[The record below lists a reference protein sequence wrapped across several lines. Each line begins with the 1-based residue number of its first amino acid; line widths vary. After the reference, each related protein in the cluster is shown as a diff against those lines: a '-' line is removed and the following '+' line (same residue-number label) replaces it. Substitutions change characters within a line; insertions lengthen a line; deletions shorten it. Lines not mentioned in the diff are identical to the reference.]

1 MARFLKNNS
10 LSLVLGALF
19 LFALAGQA
27 VSGWLTYNEEQRE
40 HAEQVARFGEYLANS
55 HFLGAVFENWESEFL
70 QMALFVALTVFLRQ
84 KGSPESKPVDGEN
97 AVDEV
102 KITARSP
109 AAARRGG
116 WMLKLYQNSLTLALT
131 ALFLFSL
138 IGHLVTGAGQY
149 NADKREHGGIT
160 VTTSEYFLTPR
171 FWYESFQNWQSE
183 FLSIAVLVV
192 FAVYLRQKGSPE
204 SKPVGSAHADHE

>member
-1 MARFLKNNS
+1 MSRFLKNNS

-19 LFALAGQA
+19 LLALTGQA
-27 VSGWLTYNEEQRE
+27 VSGWLTYNDEQRQ
-40 HAEQVARFGEYLANS
+40 HAQQVANFADYLSNS

-70 QMALFVALTVFLRQ
+70 QMALFVGLTVFLRQ
-84 KGSPESKPVDGEN
+84 KGSPESKPIDGKV

-102 KITARSP
+102 KITSRSP

-116 WMLKLYQNSLTLALT
+116 WMLRFYQNSLTLALM
-131 ALFLFSL
+131 ALFVLSMY
-138 IGHLVTGAGQY
+138 GHLLAGAGEY
-149 NADKREHGGIT
+149 NAEQLEHGGEV
-160 VTTSEYFLTPR
+160 VTTAEYLVTPR
-171 FWYESFQNWQSE
+171 FWFESFQNWQSE

-204 SKPVGSAHADHE
+204 SKPVGAAHSDHE

>member
-1 MARFLKNNS
+1 MSRFLKNNS

-40 HAEQVARFGEYLANS
+40 HAQQVAKFVEYLTSN
-55 HFLGAVFENWESEFL
+55 HFLEAVFENWESEFL

-84 KGSPESKPVDGEN
+84 KGSPESKPVDGEG

-102 KITARSP
+102 EITPRSP

-116 WMLKLYQNSLTLALT
+116 WMLKLYENSLTLALA

-138 IGHLVTGAGQY
+138 HGHVVTGAGEYSAEQL
-149 NADKREHGGIT
+149 EHGGEP
-160 VTTSEYFLTPR
+160 VTTSEYFVTPR

-183 FLSIAVLVV
+183 FLSIAVLVL

-204 SKPVGSAHADHE
+204 SKPVGAAHSDHD

>member
-1 MARFLKNNS
+1 MSRFLKNNS

-19 LFALAGQA
+19 LLTLVGQA

-40 HAEQVARFGEYLANS
+40 HAQQVARFSEYLSND
-55 HFLGAVFENWESEFL
+55 HFLEAVFENWESEFL

-84 KGSPESKPVDGEN
+84 KGSPESKPVDGED

-102 KITARSP
+102 KITPRSP
-109 AAARRGG
+109 AAARQGG
-116 WMLKLYQNSLTLALT
+116 WMLKLYENSLTLALT

-138 IGHLVTGAGQY
+138 YGHVVTGAGEYSAEQL
-149 NADKREHGGIT
+149 EHGGKA
-160 VTTSEYFLTPR
+160 VTTLEYLVNPR

-204 SKPVGSAHADHE
+204 SKPVGAAHSDHE